1 MAAMNGAIDIGG
13 VPVCN
18 DDMVFA
24 DEDGVVVVPRASAA
38 QVYERLQAVLEKEA
52 AMEARVTAGV
62 TYPDWL
68 DGVLDGPD
76 IVFVEA
82 Q

>member
-1 MAAMNGAIDIGG
+1 M
-13 VPVCN
+13 
-18 DDMVFA
+18 
-24 DEDGVVVVPRASAA
+24 VVVPRTGAA
-38 QVYERLQAVLEKEA
+38 QYERLQAVLEKEA
-52 AMEARVTAGV
+52 AMEARVAAGV

-76 IVFVEA
+76 IIFVEA